1 MAAEQAVKLAD
12 RKVCVLQS
20 RTIPQGITAMMN
32 FDPDA
37 DFDTNRLN
45 MTKSL
50 DNVSTGLVTFA
61 ARDSDFEGHEIKQGE
76 ILALSGGKLA
86 FTEKDVSKAAYKLT
100 KKLMNGSSSY
110 ITLIYGADVAE
121 EKAQQVYEQVK
132 AKFDNAEVML
142 INGGQPVYYYII
154 SVEAG

>member
-1 MAAEQAVKLAD
+1 M
-12 RKVCVLQS
+12 
-20 RTIPQGITAMMN
+20 
-32 FDPDA
+32 
-37 DFDTNRLN
+37 
-45 MTKSL
+45 
-50 DNVSTGLVTFA
+50 
-61 ARDSDFEGHEIKQGE
+61 
-76 ILALSGGKLA
+76 
-86 FTEKDVSKAAYKLT
+86 SKAAYKLT